1 MIKELTLKKK
11 QAVRFDLDPGLE
23 FLWADE
29 RRLKQILV
37 NLLSNAVKFTPAGG
51 RLGLEVRRDP
61 EKNEVI
67 FTVWDTGIGIR
78 TEDLPRLFE
87 PFTQLD
93 SGLTRTQAGTGLGL
107 ALVDRLVRLHG
118 GQVFVES
125 EFGRGSRFNFS
136 LPWSPAVAAPW
147 SIQPADRKTKAEP
160 TAAYTRQSVILLAED
175 LETATLITQDYL
187 EARGYRVVPAQNGAQ
202 AVALA
207 KEHHPDLILMDLHLP
222 IMDGFDAARKI
233 RKTASLEQT
242 PIVALTALAMPG
254 DRERCL
260 AAGMNDY
267 LSKPAELQEIVKVIR
282 RWLNNKGEIAP

>member
-1 MIKELTLKKK
+1 M
-11 QAVRFDLDPGLE
+11 
-23 FLWADE
+23 
-29 RRLKQILV
+29 
-37 NLLSNAVKFTPAGG
+37 
-51 RLGLEVRRDP
+51 
-61 EKNEVI
+61 
-67 FTVWDTGIGIR
+67 WDSGIGIR
-78 TEDLPRLFE
+78 AEDLPRLFE

-93 SGLTRTQAGTGLGL
+93 SSLTRTQTGTGLGL

-118 GQVFVES
+118 GRVFVES

-136 LPWSPAVAAPW
+136 LPWSSAVAATLSP
-147 SIQPADRKTKAEP
+147 QPADQKTKAEP
-160 TAAYTRQSVILLAED
+160 APAYVRQPVILLAED

-187 EARGYRVVPAQNGAQ
+187 EAHGYRVVPAQNGAQ

-222 IMDGFDAARKI
+222 VMDGFEAARKI
-233 RKTASLEQT
+233 RKTAGLEQT

-267 LSKPAELQEIVKVIR
+267 LSKPVELHQIVEVIL
-282 RWLNNKGEIAP
+282 RWLDNKGEIAT